1 MFAHKVS
8 PVCRFNAKCANKL
21 CQFRHTQNITDD
33 DKTTRKENVE
43 VWPADKSIDQSIE
56 DGIMTQVLNPVTFVA
71 KNLMI

>member
-8 PVCRFNAKCANKL
+8 PVCRFNAKCAS
-21 CQFRHTQNITDD
+21 QFRHTQNITDD

-56 DGIMTQVLNPVTFVA
+56 DEMMTQVLNPVTFVV